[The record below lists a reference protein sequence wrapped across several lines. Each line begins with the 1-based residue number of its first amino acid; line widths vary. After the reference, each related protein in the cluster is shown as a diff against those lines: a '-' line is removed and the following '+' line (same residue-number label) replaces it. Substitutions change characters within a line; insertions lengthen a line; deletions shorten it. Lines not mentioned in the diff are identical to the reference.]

1 MSRATS
7 TNTFKRSETFPHES
21 TADQFFS
28 ESQFESYR
36 MLGAYTMEKLC
47 ADCAGDFRR
56 FTGEILRTHL
66 QIQPPDWL
74 ATLIQMSPT
83 GRDATGPA

>member
-1 MSRATS
+1 
-7 TNTFKRSETFPHES
+7 
-21 TADQFFS
+21 
-28 ESQFESYR
+28 

-56 FTGEILRTHL
+56 FTGDILKTHL

-74 ATLIQMSPT
+74 ATLIQMPPT
-83 GRDATGPA
+83 ERDATAPA